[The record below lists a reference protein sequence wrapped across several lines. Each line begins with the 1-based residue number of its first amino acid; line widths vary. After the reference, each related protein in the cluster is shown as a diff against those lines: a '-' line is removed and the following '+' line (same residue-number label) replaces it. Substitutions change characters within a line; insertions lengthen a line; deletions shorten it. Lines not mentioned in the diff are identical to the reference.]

1 MVRSACNLFR
11 VAIAC
16 AAAAVAFN
24 VSAQTPGS
32 LDTSFGGTGS
42 VVTPVSPSTGDD
54 RASSMVVQPDGKIVV
69 GGGCENDFCMV
80 RYLPNG
86 SLDSTFGSGG
96 KVTQS
101 LLGRDAAYAL
111 ALQPDDKLVL
121 VGACRLPASLDGQM
135 CAARFTA
142 AGALDTTFGAGVGWV
157 SVNFTGVGD
166 IARAVALQSDG
177 RIVMAGGCGG
187 LGNSTGEDFCLARLN
202 ASGLT
207 DTTFGTAGKIVNTF
221 GGGNVAQGAFAVV
234 VETNR
239 FIVVAGY
246 CRVGSYDSFCVARY
260 VANGSMLDNTFGSGT
275 GVVTTQVAANV
286 NTRAYGL
293 AYQPDGKILVS
304 GECGSVPCAV
314 RYLSTGVLDA
324 SFAGGGIAG
333 GSASFQSGGGG
344 ALALSFDGSFIVA
357 GWSNPAAGINNRNVR
372 RYAADAE
379 GSGAG
384 FTQVPIG
391 FASSNPLGWRAVA
404 LQRDGKILV
413 ASSTF
418 GAAGDDFVIARY
430 HGFPSAARNCSMDV
444 DGDGRVIATI
454 DGLILTRAMLGFASS
469 AAINGIT
476 FAPHAVRTTWS
487 DIRDYLVSQCG
498 MSIQ

>member
-101 LLGRDAAYAL
+101 LLGNDSANAM

-121 VGACRLPASLDGQM
+121 VGACRLPNSTDGRM

-142 AGALDTTFGAGVGWV
+142 TGALDTTFGAGVGWV
-157 SVNFTGVGD
+157 TVNVTGGGD
-166 IARAVALQSDG
+166 SARAVALQSDG
-177 RIVMAGGCGG
+177 RIVMAGACAELFGG
-187 LGNSTGEDFCLARLN
+187 TGSDFCLARLN
-202 ASGLT
+202 ASGLI
-207 DTTFGTAGKIVNTF
+207 DTTFGTAGIIVNTF

-234 VETNR
+234 VEANR

-246 CRVGSYDSFCVARY
+246 CQVGSYDSFCVARY
-260 VANGSMLDNTFGSGT
+260 VANGSMLDNTFGGGT
-275 GVVTTQVAANV
+275 GVVTTQVAASV

-324 SFAGGGIAG
+324 SF
-333 GSASFQSGGGG
+333 
-344 ALALSFDGSFIVA
+344 
-357 GWSNPAAGINNRNVR
+357 
-372 RYAADAE
+372 
-379 GSGAG
+379 
-384 FTQVPIG
+384 
-391 FASSNPLGWRAVA
+391 
-404 LQRDGKILV
+404 
-413 ASSTF
+413 
-418 GAAGDDFVIARY
+418 
-430 HGFPSAARNCSMDV
+430 
-444 DGDGRVIATI
+444 
-454 DGLILTRAMLGFASS
+454 
-469 AAINGIT
+469 
-476 FAPHAVRTTWS
+476 
-487 DIRDYLVSQCG
+487 
-498 MSIQ
+498 